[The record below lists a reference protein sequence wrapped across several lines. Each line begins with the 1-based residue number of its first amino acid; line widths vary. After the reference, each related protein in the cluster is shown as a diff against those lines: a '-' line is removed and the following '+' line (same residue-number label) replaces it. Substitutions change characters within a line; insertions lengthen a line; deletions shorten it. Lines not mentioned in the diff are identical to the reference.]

1 LIPTSSFQIART
13 NFIAKTSDYCRAS
26 LAEDGPGGQT
36 FSTHGHIATPW
47 AVQGPA
53 KISPAEVSAPWL
65 AEGRAMLRLAWPLI
79 LANLT
84 QQLIQAT
91 DVLLI
96 GRLGATQLAAATLAL
111 NLTWTFSIF
120 LLGLITASSPMMATA
135 LGQRFNAVRD
145 VRRTF
150 RAGLWLIAIVMP
162 PYCVLMWNVGPL
174 MRAFGESEELATQGQ
189 TFLRAYMW
197 IVPSWLLFQ
206 LLRNFVAAL
215 ERPRIVLWLSIAG
228 IALNALISWSLIFG
242 HFGLPALGLVGSGLG
257 STITWLILCAA
268 LIAVVSRE
276 RRFRRFHLFGHS
288 WRFDRQ
294 RTIKMIKL
302 GWPIGATMALEIGVF
317 ALAAFF
323 MGWIGAP
330 AVAAHA
336 IALQLAALTF
346 MVPLGLG
353 QAATVRVGLALGRR
367 DEAGI
372 TRAGWTAWVM
382 GIGFMA
388 AMALVMWSVPRQLV
402 TLFLADVPK
411 NAVVIGLAVSFLRVA
426 AAFQLVDGAQVIGAG
441 MLRGLHDTRWPL
453 LFALV
458 GYWVVGLGIGSW
470 LAFGADWRGLGI
482 WIGLACG
489 LASVAALMLA
499 RWMLRTR
506 LGLIAFR

>member
-1 LIPTSSFQIART
+1 MDI
-13 NFIAKTSDYCRAS
+13 
-26 LAEDGPGGQT
+26 G
-36 FSTHGHIATPW
+36 
-47 AVQGPA
+47 
-53 KISPAEVSAPWL
+53 KISADERQRPWRDELRSTL
-65 AEGRAMLRLAWPLI
+65 ALAWPLI

-91 DVLLI
+91 DVLLL
-96 GRLGATQLAAATLAL
+96 GRLGATPLAAATLAL

-150 RAGLWLIAIVMP
+150 RAGLWLLVIVMP
-162 PYCVLMWNVGPL
+162 PYSLLMWNAGGL
-174 MRAFGESEELATQGQ
+174 MMTLGISAELAAQGQ

-197 IVPSWLLFQ
+197 IVAPWLLFQ
-206 LLRNFVAAL
+206 LLRNFVAAV
-215 ERPRIVLWLSIAG
+215 ERPRIVLWLSIGG
-228 IALNALISWSLIFG
+228 IFLNALVSWALIFG

-257 STITWLILCAA
+257 STITWLIMCAA
-268 LIAVVSRE
+268 LIAVTSTD
-276 RRFRRFHLFGHS
+276 RRFRRFHLFGHW

-294 RTIKMIKL
+294 RTVAMLKL
-302 GWPIGATMALEIGVF
+302 GWPIGATMGLEIGVF
-317 ALAAFF
+317 ALAAYF

-336 IALQLAALTF
+336 VALQLAALTF

-353 QAATVRVGLALGRR
+353 QAATVRVGLALGRK

-372 TRAGWTAWVM
+372 ARAGWTAWVL
-382 GIGFMA
+382 GLLFMA
-388 AMALVMWSVPRQLV
+388 TMALVMWGIPRQLI
-402 TLFLADVPK
+402 TLFLEDAPA

-470 LAFGADWRGLGI
+470 LAFAADWKGVGI
-482 WIGLACG
+482 WIGLASG
-489 LASVAALMLA
+489 LAVVAGLMLA
-499 RWMLRTR
+499 RWLLRDR
-506 LGLIAFR
+506 LGLTRAGHA

>member
-1 LIPTSSFQIART
+1 MDI
-13 NFIAKTSDYCRAS
+13 
-26 LAEDGPGGQT
+26 G
-36 FSTHGHIATPW
+36 
-47 AVQGPA
+47 
-53 KISPAEVSAPWL
+53 KISADERQRPWRDELRSTL
-65 AEGRAMLRLAWPLI
+65 ALAWPLI

-91 DVLLI
+91 DILLL
-96 GRLGATQLAAATLAL
+96 GRLGATPLAAATLAL

-150 RAGLWLIAIVMP
+150 RAGLWLLVIVMP
-162 PYCVLMWNVGPL
+162 PYSLLMWNAGGL
-174 MRAFGESEELATQGQ
+174 MMTLGISAELAAQGQ

-197 IVPSWLLFQ
+197 IVAPWLLFQ
-206 LLRNFVAAL
+206 LLRNFVAAV
-215 ERPRIVLWLSIAG
+215 ERPRIVLWLSIGG
-228 IALNALISWSLIFG
+228 IFLNALVSWALIFG

-257 STITWLILCAA
+257 STITWLIMCAA
-268 LIAVVSRE
+268 LIAVTSTD
-276 RRFRRFHLFGHS
+276 RRFRRFHLFGHW

-294 RTIKMIKL
+294 RTVAMLKL
-302 GWPIGATMALEIGVF
+302 GWPIGATMGLEIGVF
-317 ALAAFF
+317 ALAAYF

-336 IALQLAALTF
+336 VALQLAALTF

-367 DEAGI
+367 DEAGVA
-372 TRAGWTAWVM
+372 RAGWTAWVL
-382 GIGFMA
+382 GLLFMA
-388 AMALVMWSVPRQLV
+388 TMALVMWGIPRQLI
-402 TLFLADVPK
+402 TLFLEDAPA
-411 NAVVIGLAVSFLRVA
+411 NAVVIALAVSFLRVA

-470 LAFGADWRGLGI
+470 LAFAADWKGVGI
-482 WIGLACG
+482 WIGLASG
-489 LASVAALMLA
+489 LAVVAGLMLA
-499 RWMLRTR
+499 RWLLRDR
-506 LGLIAFR
+506 LGLTRAGHA

>member
-1 LIPTSSFQIART
+1 MDI
-13 NFIAKTSDYCRAS
+13 
-26 LAEDGPGGQT
+26 G
-36 FSTHGHIATPW
+36 
-47 AVQGPA
+47 
-53 KISPAEVSAPWL
+53 KISADERQRPWRDELRSTL
-65 AEGRAMLRLAWPLI
+65 ALAWPLI

-91 DVLLI
+91 DVLLL
-96 GRLGATQLAAATLAL
+96 GRLGATPLAAATLAL

-150 RAGLWLIAIVMP
+150 RAGLWLLVIVMP
-162 PYCVLMWNVGPL
+162 PYSLLMWNAGGL
-174 MRAFGESEELATQGQ
+174 MMTLGISAELAAQGQ

-197 IVPSWLLFQ
+197 IVAPWLLFQ
-206 LLRNFVAAL
+206 LLRNFVAAV
-215 ERPRIVLWLSIAG
+215 ERPRIVLWLSIGG
-228 IALNALISWSLIFG
+228 IFLNALVSWALIFG

-257 STITWLILCAA
+257 STITWLIMCAA
-268 LIAVVSRE
+268 LIAVISTD
-276 RRFRRFHLFGHS
+276 RRFRRFHLFGHW

-294 RTIKMIKL
+294 RTVAMIKL
-302 GWPIGATMALEIGVF
+302 GWPIGATMGLEIGVF
-317 ALAAFF
+317 ALAAYF

-336 IALQLAALTF
+336 VALQLAALTF

-353 QAATVRVGLALGRR
+353 QAATVRVGLALGRK
-367 DEAGI
+367 DEAGVA
-372 TRAGWTAWVM
+372 RAGWTAWVL
-382 GIGFMA
+382 GLLFMA
-388 AMALVMWSVPRQLV
+388 TMALVMWGIPRQLI
-402 TLFLADVPK
+402 TLFLEDAPA

-470 LAFGADWRGLGI
+470 LAFAADWKGVGI
-482 WIGLACG
+482 WVG
-489 LASVAALMLA
+489 LASGLAVVAALMLA
-499 RWMLRTR
+499 RWIMRERLRLTVESR
-506 LGLIAFR
+506 